1 MNLISQSLLDEL
13 SAEAR
18 LSPRR
23 RKNRNFHAGDD
34 AAAHRLL
41 NALEP
46 DSYVAPHRHL
56 DPAKAESIV
65 ALKGSFGVLV
75 FHASGA
81 VQGTAKLAPG
91 GTHIGINLPP
101 GTYHTIFALEP
112 GSVFF
117 EAKAG
122 PYVAITPEERAPWAP
137 AEGSAEA
144 PAYLAQLKALF
155 LPNG

>member
-1 MNLISQSLLDEL
+1 MNLISQSLLDEV
-13 SAEAR
+13 SAEAQ

-23 RKNRNFHAGDD
+23 RKNRNFHESDN

-56 DPAKAESIV
+56 DPAKGETIV
-65 ALKGSFGVLV
+65 ALRGRFGVVV
-75 FHASGA
+75 FDADGCVKRTA
-81 VQGTAKLAPG
+81 VLAPG
-91 GTHIGINLPP
+91 GTDIGINLPP
-101 GTYHTIFALEP
+101 DTYHTIFALEP

-137 AEGSAEA
+137 VEGSAEA

>member
-1 MNLISQSLLDEL
+1 MTLISQSLLDKV

-23 RKNRNFHAGDD
+23 RKNRNFHVGDD

-65 ALKGSFGVLV
+65 ALRGRFGVVLFDDEGSV
-75 FHASGA
+75 T
-81 VQGTAKLAPG
+81 GTAALAPTG
-91 GTHIGINLPP
+91 ADMGIDLPA
-101 GTYHTIFALEP
+101 GTYHTIFALES

-122 PYVAITPEERAPWAP
+122 PYVPITPAERAPWAP

-144 PAYLAQLKALF
+144 PAYLATLKALF
-155 LPNG
+155 PS

>member
-1 MNLISQSLLDEL
+1 MNLISQSLLDEV

-23 RKNRNFHAGDD
+23 RKNRNFHEGDS

-56 DPAKAESIV
+56 DPAKGETIV
-65 ALKGSFGVLV
+65 ALRGRFGVVV
-75 FHASGA
+75 FDEEGG
-81 VQGTAKLAPG
+81 VNGTAVLAPG
-91 GTHIGINLPP
+91 GANIGINLPA
-101 GTYHTIFALEP
+101 GTYHTIFALAP

-155 LPNG
+155 PSES

>member
-1 MNLISQSLLDEL
+1 MNLISQSLLDEV

-23 RKNRNFHAGDD
+23 RKNRNFHEGDN

-56 DPAKAESIV
+56 DPAKGETIV
-65 ALKGSFGVLV
+65 ALRGRFGVVV
-75 FHASGA
+75 FDEGGGVKSTA
-81 VQGTAKLAPG
+81 VLAPG
-91 GTHIGINLPP
+91 STDIGINLPA
-101 GTYHTIFALEP
+101 GTYHTLFAIEP

>member
-1 MNLISQSLLDEL
+1 MNLISQTLLDEV

-18 LSPRR
+18 LTPRR
-23 RKNRNFHAGDD
+23 RKNRNFHAGEN

-65 ALKGSFGVLV
+65 ALKGSFGVIV
-75 FHASGA
+75 FDASGV
-81 VQGTAKLAPG
+81 VQGTATLAPG
-91 GTHIGINLPP
+91 GSDIGINLPP
-101 GTYHTIFALEP
+101 DTYHTIFALEP

-122 PYVAITPEERAPWAP
+122 PYVPITAAELAEWAP
-137 AEGSAEA
+137 AEDDRASVE
-144 PAYLAQLKALF
+144 YLNTMRVMFA
-155 LPNG
+155 

>member
-1 MNLISQSLLDEL
+1 MTLISQSLLDEV
-13 SAEAR
+13 SSEAR

-65 ALKGSFGVLV
+65 ALRGRFGVVLFDEEGNV
-75 FHASGA
+75 T
-81 VQGTAKLAPG
+81 GTAVLAPTG
-91 GTHIGINLPP
+91 ADLGIDLPA
-101 GTYHTIFALEP
+101 GTYHTIFALES

-122 PYVAITPEERAPWAP
+122 PYVPITAAERAPWAP

-155 LPNG
+155 PA

>member
-1 MNLISQSLLDEL
+1 MTLISQSLLDEV
-13 SAEAR
+13 SSEAR

-65 ALKGSFGVLV
+65 ALRGRFGVVLFDDAGSV
-75 FHASGA
+75 T
-81 VQGTAKLAPG
+81 GTAVLAPTG
-91 GTHIGINLPP
+91 ADMGIDLPA
-101 GTYHTIFALEP
+101 GTYHTIFALES

-122 PYVAITPEERAPWAP
+122 PYVPITAAERAPWAP

-155 LPNG
+155 PA